1 MSTDGKS
8 RIAELEKELNAKEF
22 TPHKVADTLE
32 PRASDVKVA
41 SSWDQAKDPD
51 FLAAEGARSA
61 KHHHVMKKIL
71 FGSLGFFV
79 IAAAIAV
86 FVSLNSSNLVSSDK
100 IAINITAPAS
110 ISGGDSFE
118 TKITVVNNNT
128 TRIDQ
133 ADLFLEY
140 PGGFYAASDKSDLPR
155 VTRNIGALAPGESA
169 EELVNTMVYGEEN
182 TEKEVR
188 VVLEYRLAGSNAT
201 FKKFTTYVVKVTS
214 SPVNIKLE
222 MLKEASSGQEV
233 EISVDIESN
242 SVRPLENLLL
252 DVSYPVGFTFLSAS
266 PAPNFQSNVWNI
278 GTLSAQGKRTIKIKG
293 VVEGQEGEEKVAKVS
308 LGTKSLKDER
318 VIGVIYTTT
327 TETLALT
334 KPFLGVDLVVNG
346 DRSPEYIATKGE
358 ALRVDAFW
366 VSNNTSPITDAVI
379 EIKLKG
385 EALNRYSVYAS
396 NGGFYQSVNDTII
409 WEKSRNPELALIEP
423 GARGSVS
430 FSFSPIP
437 LSVEAGRI
445 LKNSQVVLELKARA
459 RRHTSEGSLE
469 EASTFASRKIK
480 METDVRLTARSLY
493 YAGPFKNT
501 GTLPPKADR
510 ETTYT
515 VAWTVHNASNNVSN
529 VFVRTTLP
537 IYVKWR
543 GAVDPNGEDV
553 VYNESGAEVVW
564 NAGRIPSG
572 GSREI
577 SFQIGLT
584 PSLSQLDTTPLLTG
598 DSLLTAVD
606 DFTKTELRDK
616 KPAVT
621 TNLSSDPQFSQ
632 NEGGVVR

>member
-22 TPHKVADTLE
+22 TPHKAADTLE
-32 PRASDVKVA
+32 PRASDVRVA
-41 SSWDQAKDPD
+41 SSWDQPKDSTA
-51 FLAAEGARSA
+51 LAAEEVHIAQ
-61 KHHHVMKKIL
+61 HHHLMKKIL
-71 FGSLGFFV
+71 LGSLGFFV
-79 IAAAIAV
+79 VAVAIAM
-86 FVSLNSSNLVSSDK
+86 FVSLNRSNLVSPDK
-100 IAINITAPAS
+100 IAINITAPVA

-118 TKITVVNNNT
+118 TKITIVNNNSV
-128 TRIDQ
+128 RIDQ
-133 ADLFLEY
+133 ADLFFEY
-140 PGGFYAASDKSDLPR
+140 PSGFYSASDKSDLLR
-155 VTRNIGALAPGESA
+155 VSRNIGALSSGESA
-169 EELVNTMVYGEEN
+169 EESVNTMVYGEEN

-214 SPVNIKLE
+214 SPVNVKLG

-233 EISVDIESN
+233 ELSVDVESN
-242 SVRPLENLLL
+242 SIRSMENLLL
-252 DVSYPVGFTFLSAS
+252 DVSYPLGFTFLSAS
-266 PAPNFQSNVWNI
+266 PAPSYQNNVWNI
-278 GTLSAQGKRTIKIKG
+278 GTLAAQGKRTIKIKG
-293 VVEGQEGEEKVAKVS
+293 IVEGQEGEEKVAKVS
-308 LGTKSLKDER
+308 LGTQSSKDER
-318 VIGVIYTTT
+318 VIGVVYTTT

-346 DRSPEYIATKGE
+346 DRSPEYVATKGE

-396 NGGFYQSVNDTII
+396 NGGFYQSINDTIV
-409 WEKSRNPELALIEP
+409 WEKSRNPELAVIEP

-437 LSVEAGRI
+437 LSVDAGRI
-445 LKNSQVVLELKARA
+445 LKNSQIVLELKARA
-459 RRHTSEGSLE
+459 RRHTTGSISE

-480 METDVRLTARSLY
+480 LETDIRLTARSLY
-493 YAGPFKNT
+493 YAGPFKNI
-501 GTLPPKADR
+501 GTLPPRADK

-515 VAWTVHNASNNVSN
+515 IAWTVHNASNNISN

-543 GAVDPNGEDV
+543 GAVDPAGEDV

-572 GSREI
+572 GSREVA
-577 SFQIGLT
+577 FQIGLT
-584 PSLSQLDTTPLLTG
+584 PSLSQIDTTPLLTG

-606 DFTKTELRDK
+606 DFTKTNLRDK
-616 KPAVT
+616 KSAVT
-621 TNLSSDPQFSQ
+621 TNLSSDPQFGQ
-632 NEGGVVR
+632 NEGGVIR